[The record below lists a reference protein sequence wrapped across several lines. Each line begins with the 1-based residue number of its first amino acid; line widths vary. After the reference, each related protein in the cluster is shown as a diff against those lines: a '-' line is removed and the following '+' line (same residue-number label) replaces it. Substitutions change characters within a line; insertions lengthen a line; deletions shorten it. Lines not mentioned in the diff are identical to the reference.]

1 MKISSGRLRMTTEK
15 KRNTSTSGRKCN
27 EEARTPPLHP
37 VHFFTFII
45 SIIYSFYSIVQSIH
59 FSFLFHRW
67 TSESTYKST
76 SKSPNQFNSKMFNL
90 NKTSDRNCSEI
101 DPKLLWNCSEIA
113 LKLLWSCS
121 GIALELLSNSFK
133 INSKLL
139 WNCSEIALKLLWNCS
154 EVALELL

>member
-37 VHFFTFII
+37 VHFFTFIT

-101 DPKLLWNCSEIA
+101 DPKLL
-113 LKLLWSCS
+113 
-121 GIALELLSNSFK
+121 G
-133 INSKLL
+133 
-139 WNCSEIALKLLWNCS
+139 NCSEIALKLLWNCS
-154 EVALELL
+154 KIHSKLIRNCSEIALKLL